1 MKKEKYLIKL
11 PRDVVVD
18 IFNLPE
24 NFKEIVEKTFSEYT
38 EGTAKDYQFCDKLCF
53 IDVLMRNINNCE
65 DSYEDSYEAVNKLVE
80 EKFSYEW
87 RENGNL
93 ITEDDIYST
102 DFMERC
108 YVAGI
113 DSARLYSQYGLTN
126 HHIYEQIQRV
136 IVKVITI
143 IMNYEGWK
151 VYAKTRN
158 IDRRQS
164 WKK

>member
-1 MKKEKYLIKL
+1 MKKEKYLIEL
-11 PRDVVVD
+11 PRGVVVD

-38 EGTAKDYQFCDKLCF
+38 EGIAKDYQFCDKLSF

-65 DSYEDSYEAVNKLVE
+65 DSYEAVNKLVE
-80 EKFSYEW
+80 GKLIYEW
-87 RENGNL
+87 RENGIF
-93 ITEDDIYST
+93 ITADDVYSV

-108 YVAGI
+108 YEAGR

-126 HHIYEQIQRV
+126 HHIYEQIQKV

-143 IMNYEGWK
+143 IMNYEG
-151 VYAKTRN
+151 
-158 IDRRQS
+158 
-164 WKK
+164 

>member
-143 IMNYEGWK
+143 IMNYEG
-151 VYAKTRN
+151 
-158 IDRRQS
+158 
-164 WKK
+164 